1 MAHLSQRPVLLA
13 MLLLIASAAWAPA
26 AEEKPLTYERDI
38 RPIFRAHCFDCHGAT
53 KEKKGKLDLRLQRFL
68 VRGGET
74 GPAIV
79 PGKPA
84 ESFLLQRL
92 RAGEMPPGDTRVP
105 AEQIAILE
113 RWISQGAPTARPEPE
128 TIPDGLGITSEERA
142 YWAFQPITKPAE
154 PSVKDAN
161 RVRNPIDAF
170 LLSRLQEK
178 QLTFAPDAD
187 RLTLIKRVY
196 LDLLGLPPT
205 GEQIK
210 KFIADKRPD
219 AYDRLVDEVLESKH
233 YGERWG
239 RHWLDV
245 AGYADSEGYSN
256 ADPVRTYAYKYR
268 DYVIQSFNDNL
279 PFNQF
284 IQEQLAGDEMVKPP
298 FKNMSEDNIRK
309 LTATGFLRMAV
320 DGTDSS
326 NNDVSRNQMLAD
338 TIKIVSSSLLG
349 VSVGCAQ
356 CHDHRYD
363 PISHNDYHRIRAVF
377 EPTFDWKKWRTP
389 GNRKLSLYTDKD
401 VAERTKVQQ
410 EAAVLEKERNQKQT
424 EFIKTALE
432 KEFNRYEQPL
442 QAKLRLAKATA
453 GDKQTDEQKKL
464 LKDYPNLNVNGGNL
478 YQYNQGNADKIKDY
492 NARVG
497 KIKEKIPVEEFLR
510 VATEVEGSI
519 PETFL
524 FYRGDHRQPQHAVG
538 PGGLTIT
545 SVDGKSLA
553 IPDNQA
559 ESPFSGRRLAYAKW
573 LTSGQHPLVARV
585 LVNRFW
591 LHHFGHGIVQT
602 PDEFGKLGML
612 PTHPKLLDWM
622 ASYFMEHSWDLKQLH
637 RLMMTSTAYRQSAV
651 RNPKFDQIDTANEY
665 YWHKSVQR
673 LDAEIVRDRIL
684 AVSGKLDRTMLGAA
698 NGVKADDT
706 GQIIVDG
713 SNRRSVYIQVR
724 RTQPVAVLQ
733 VFDAPVMTVNC
744 GKRTMSTGANQSL
757 MLMNSDFVLNYAKAF
772 AERVSKEAKGKVN
785 PELVAG
791 LKIPYDPA
799 WLASL
804 NPWKFG
810 YGFIKPAKE
819 EGQIAPVHFTP
830 YPFFADDTWKGGEKM
845 PDEKLGYTSLTR
857 TGGHPN
863 NPNQR
868 PIRRWIAPVTGKVA
882 IKGILKH
889 SSDNGD
895 GVQVTV
901 YSSRLGKQG
910 SWQVASGLTDYELSL
925 EVEKGDVIDT
935 IVDERKN
942 HSSDSFTNTYTISL
956 VDKETG
962 KEKTWPSEKGFH
974 GPIKT
979 DGTEL
984 TSPLVEQAAYAWEL
998 AYGRPPTRGEI
1009 ELATTFIRTQLPILM
1024 EQETK
1029 QPVLQAMTN
1038 FCQALI
1044 SSNEFLYSD

>member
-1 MAHLSQRPVLLA
+1 
-13 MLLLIASAAWAPA
+13 
-26 AEEKPLTYERDI
+26 
-38 RPIFRAHCFDCHGAT
+38 
-53 KEKKGKLDLRLQRFL
+53 
-68 VRGGET
+68 
-74 GPAIV
+74 
-79 PGKPA
+79 
-84 ESFLLQRL
+84 
-92 RAGEMPPGDTRVP
+92 
-105 AEQIAILE
+105 
-113 RWISQGAPTARPEPE
+113 
-128 TIPDGLGITSEERA
+128 
-142 YWAFQPITKPAE
+142 
-154 PSVKDAN
+154 
-161 RVRNPIDAF
+161 
-170 LLSRLQEK
+170 
-178 QLTFAPDAD
+178 
-187 RLTLIKRVY
+187 
-196 LDLLGLPPT
+196 
-205 GEQIK
+205 
-210 KFIADKRPD
+210 
-219 AYDRLVDEVLESKH
+219 
-233 YGERWG
+233 
-239 RHWLDV
+239 
-245 AGYADSEGYSN
+245 
-256 ADPVRTYAYKYR
+256 
-268 DYVIQSFNDNL
+268 
-279 PFNQF
+279 
-284 IQEQLAGDEMVKPP
+284 
-298 FKNMSEDNIRK
+298 
-309 LTATGFLRMAV
+309 
-320 DGTDSS
+320 SS

-442 QAKLRLAKATA
+442 QAKLRLAKVTV

-573 LTSGQHPLVARV
+573 LTSGQHPLIARV

-591 LHHFGHGIVQT
+591 LHHFGHGNVQT

-684 AVSGKLDRTMLGAA
+684 AVSGKLDSTMFGKAS
-698 NGVKADDT
+698 GVKADDT

-713 SNRRSVYIQVR
+713 SNRRSIYIQVR
-724 RTQPVAVLQ
+724 R
-733 VFDAPVMTVNC
+733 
-744 GKRTMSTGANQSL
+744 
-757 MLMNSDFVLNYAKAF
+757 
-772 AERVSKEAKGKVN
+772 
-785 PELVAG
+785 
-791 LKIPYDPA
+791 
-799 WLASL
+799 
-804 NPWKFG
+804 
-810 YGFIKPAKE
+810 
-819 EGQIAPVHFTP
+819 
-830 YPFFADDTWKGGEKM
+830 
-845 PDEKLGYTSLTR
+845 
-857 TGGHPN
+857 
-863 NPNQR
+863 
-868 PIRRWIAPVTGKVA
+868 
-882 IKGILKH
+882 
-889 SSDNGD
+889 
-895 GVQVTV
+895 
-901 YSSRLGKQG
+901 
-910 SWQVASGLTDYELSL
+910 
-925 EVEKGDVIDT
+925 
-935 IVDERKN
+935 
-942 HSSDSFTNTYTISL
+942 
-956 VDKETG
+956 
-962 KEKTWPSEKGFH
+962 
-974 GPIKT
+974 
-979 DGTEL
+979 
-984 TSPLVEQAAYAWEL
+984 
-998 AYGRPPTRGEI
+998 
-1009 ELATTFIRTQLPILM
+1009 
-1024 EQETK
+1024 
-1029 QPVLQAMTN
+1029 
-1038 FCQALI
+1038 
-1044 SSNEFLYSD
+1044 

>member
-1 MAHLSQRPVLLA
+1 
-13 MLLLIASAAWAPA
+13 
-26 AEEKPLTYERDI
+26 D
-38 RPIFRAHCFDCHGAT
+38 
-53 KEKKGKLDLRLQRFL
+53 
-68 VRGGET
+68 
-74 GPAIV
+74 
-79 PGKPA
+79 
-84 ESFLLQRL
+84 
-92 RAGEMPPGDTRVP
+92 
-105 AEQIAILE
+105 
-113 RWISQGAPTARPEPE
+113 
-128 TIPDGLGITSEERA
+128 
-142 YWAFQPITKPAE
+142 
-154 PSVKDAN
+154 
-161 RVRNPIDAF
+161 
-170 LLSRLQEK
+170 
-178 QLTFAPDAD
+178 
-187 RLTLIKRVY
+187 
-196 LDLLGLPPT
+196 
-205 GEQIK
+205 
-210 KFIADKRPD
+210 
-219 AYDRLVDEVLESKH
+219 SK
-233 YGERWG
+233 
-239 RHWLDV
+239 
-245 AGYADSEGYSN
+245 
-256 ADPVRTYAYKYR
+256 
-268 DYVIQSFNDNL
+268 
-279 PFNQF
+279 
-284 IQEQLAGDEMVKPP
+284 
-298 FKNMSEDNIRK
+298 
-309 LTATGFLRMAV
+309 
-320 DGTDSS
+320 
-326 NNDVSRNQMLAD
+326 
-338 TIKIVSSSLLG
+338 
-349 VSVGCAQ
+349 
-356 CHDHRYD
+356 
-363 PISHNDYHRIRAVF
+363 
-377 EPTFDWKKWRTP
+377 
-389 GNRKLSLYTDKD
+389 
-401 VAERTKVQQ
+401 
-410 EAAVLEKERNQKQT
+410 
-424 EFIKTALE
+424 
-432 KEFNRYEQPL
+432 
-442 QAKLRLAKATA
+442 
-453 GDKQTDEQKKL
+453 
-464 LKDYPNLNVNGGNL
+464 
-478 YQYNQGNADKIKDY
+478 
-492 NARVG
+492 
-497 KIKEKIPVEEFLR
+497 
-510 VATEVEGSI
+510 
-519 PETFL
+519 
-524 FYRGDHRQPQHAVG
+524 
-538 PGGLTIT
+538 
-545 SVDGKSLA
+545 
-553 IPDNQA
+553 
-559 ESPFSGRRLAYAKW
+559 FSGRRLAYAKW
-573 LTSGQHPLVARV
+573 LTSGEHPLVARV

-591 LHHFGHGIVQT
+591 LHHFGRGIVQT

-612 PTHPKLLDWM
+612 PTHPQLLDWM
-622 ASYFMEHSWDLKQLH
+622 ASYFIENGWSLKQLH
-637 RLMMTSTAYRQSAV
+637 RLMMTSTAYRQSSL
-651 RNPKFDQIDTANEY
+651 RNPESDKIDAGNEY

-684 AVSGKLDRTMLGAA
+684 AVSGKLDTTMFGAA
-698 NGVKADDT
+698 SSVKADDT
-706 GQIIVDG
+706 GQVVVDG
-713 SNRRSVYIQVR
+713 SNRRSIYIQVR

-785 PELVAG
+785 PELVTG
-791 LKIPYDPA
+791 LKIPFDPD

-845 PDEKLGYTSLTR
+845 PDEKLGYTFLTR

-942 HSSDSFTNTYTISL
+942 HTSDSFTNTYTISL

-1009 ELATTFIRTQLPILM
+1009 ELATTFIQTQLPILM